1 MAYSPKSLL
10 TPALPHVG
18 GRGMDF
24 YSLSGQKPSP
34 LMEEGLGG
42 GDPSQDPNLSLL
54 RNKAEA
60 GPNTSSSYKL
70 RMRCLEE
77 PS

>member
-1 MAYSPKSLL
+1 
-10 TPALPHVG
+10 
-18 GRGMDF
+18 MDF
-24 YSLSGQKPSP
+24 DSPSGQKPSP
-34 LMEEGLGG
+34 LMEEGLGR

-60 GPNTSSSYKL
+60 GANTSSSDKL